1 MIILFGG
8 SSVVLISNQDALEVQ
23 TIVAMMEWCVNN
35 YIPVHCRPAALGVR
49 KQLTESWVGCV

>member
-1 MIILFGG
+1 M
-8 SSVVLISNQDALEVQ
+8 VLISNQDALEVQ